1 MIHIYSDKNNMT
13 SKCSQLHAGRESSL
27 STEIQLLITTIT
39 CSLGSLLFGMLLGAL
54 IYYCVAVQHVCKP
67 DPPVQV
73 IYDEVPPNLN
83 VERQSDV
90 ELESNVA
97 YGHSS
102 NTPDHD

>member
-1 MIHIYSDKNNMT
+1 
-13 SKCSQLHAGRESSL
+13 
-27 STEIQLLITTIT
+27 
-39 CSLGSLLFGMLLGAL
+39 MLLGAL

-90 ELESNVA
+90 ELKRSVA

>member
-1 MIHIYSDKNNMT
+1 MQVVKT
-13 SKCSQLHAGRESSL
+13 FSQ
-27 STEIQLLITTIT
+27 QKFNCLLLPSPAL
-39 CSLGSLLFGMLLGAL
+39 CMGSLLFGMLLGAL

-67 DPPVQV
+67 DPPIQV